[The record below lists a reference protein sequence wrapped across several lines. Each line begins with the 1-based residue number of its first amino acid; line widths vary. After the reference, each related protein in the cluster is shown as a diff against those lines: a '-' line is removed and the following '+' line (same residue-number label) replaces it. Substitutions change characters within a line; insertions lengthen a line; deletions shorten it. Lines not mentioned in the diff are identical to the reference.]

1 MGLIRRSKRK
11 RTLCLLAFNNS
22 ISYMSSLKYNVFS
35 LIPQAGYR
43 LIQDL
48 VSVPEDEGGVVQVE
62 GRAVGQRQAKLG
74 IKDEK

>member
-35 LIPQAGYR
+35 
-43 LIQDL
+43 IQDL

-74 IKDEK
+74 KIGREQ

>member
-11 RTLCLLAFNNS
+11 GTLCLLAFNNS

-35 LIPQAGYR
+35 LTSGW
-43 LIQDL
+43 LILDL

-62 GRAVGQRQAKLG
+62 GRAVGQSL
-74 IKDEK
+74 